1 MDLENEVMELITNA
15 GYARSLVFQAIA
27 VAREEHD
34 FTQAES
40 LMNQAREA
48 LSVAHLT
55 QTKLIEMDEGSGKV
69 PVHII
74 MVHAQDHLM
83 NAIML
88 TELGNEII
96 ALHKTIHANNK

>member
-1 MDLENEVMELITNA
+1 MELITNA

-27 VAREEHD
+27 IARENHD
-34 FTQAES
+34 FIQAES
-40 LMNQAREA
+40 LMAQAREA
-48 LSVAHLT
+48 LSIAHLA
-55 QTKLIEMDEGSGKV
+55 QTKLIEIDEGSGKV

-74 MVHAQDHLM
+74 MVHTQDHLM

-96 ALHKTIHANNK
+96 VLHKTISA